1 MGETITL
8 SWDALQQLMPL
19 CVEFSEQ
26 RKRGE
31 QIDLHDAVN
40 KAAAALGIEDL
51 DGELKQRLS
60 QGLEG
65 TLKEGLGTAFGEED
79 SKALAAILAGA
90 AEPAAALVLGYAKG
104 ELGAEQLVGGLNQ
117 LLADNAGALQEALV
131 HSLGIPEELA
141 QPLAEKLG
149 DYQISILC
157 FAAAYKIY
165 RQAARD
171 LCIARE
177 HRIEVERLCADAIAQ
192 LKAQR
197 DQMEQLLGAYLLD
210 RLVPFEQGIHAM
222 DEALAAGDDDAFVA
236 ANAELWELFGY
247 KAQYSSASE
256 FDDLMLSDQ
265 AFKL

>member
-8 SWDALQQLMPL
+8 SWDALQQLVPL

-31 QIDLHDAVN
+31 QIDLHDVAN

-51 DGELKQRLS
+51 DGELKQRLG

-65 TLKEGLGTAFGEED
+65 TLQEGLGTAFGEED
-79 SKALAAILAGA
+79 AKALAAILASA
-90 AEPAAALVLGYAKG
+90 AEPAATLVFSYTKG

-117 LLADNAGALQEALV
+117 LLAENAGALQEVLMR
-131 HSLGIPEELA
+131 SLGIPEELA

-149 DYQISILC
+149 GYQLSALC
-157 FAAAYKIY
+157 FAAAFKIY
-165 RQAARD
+165 RQASED
-171 LCIARE
+171 LRIARE
-177 HRIEVERLCADAIAQ
+177 HRIEVERLCAEAIAQ
-192 LKAQR
+192 LKIQR
-197 DQMEQLLGAYLLD
+197 EEMEQLLGGYLLE
-210 RLVPFEQGIHAM
+210 RLVPFEQGVSAM
-222 DEALAAGDDDAFVA
+222 DAALGAGDDDAFVA
-236 ANAELWELFGY
+236 ANAQLWELFGHR
-247 KAQYSSASE
+247 AQYSNASE

>member
-8 SWDALQQLMPL
+8 DWDALQQLMPL
-19 CVEFSEQ
+19 CIEFSEQ

-31 QIDLHDAVN
+31 QIDLHDAANEV
-40 KAAAALGIEDL
+40 AAALGIEDL
-51 DGELKQRLS
+51 DAELKQRLS

-65 TLKEGLGTAFGEED
+65 TLQKGFGTAFGEEGA
-79 SKALAAILAGA
+79 KALSVILAGA
-90 AEPAAALVLGYAKG
+90 AEPAATLVFGYAKG
-104 ELGAEQLVGGLNQ
+104 ELGTEQLVGGFNQ
-117 LLADNAGALQEALV
+117 LLADNAGALQEVLIR
-131 HSLGIPEELA
+131 SLGIPEELA

-149 DYQISILC
+149 CYQVSVLC

-165 RQAARD
+165 RQAAQD
-171 LCIARE
+171 LRIARE
-177 HRIEVERLCADAIAQ
+177 HRIEVERLCAEAIAQ

-197 DQMEQLLGAYLLD
+197 DQMEQLLGAYLLE

-222 DEALAAGDDDAFVA
+222 DEALAAGDDDAFIA
-236 ANAELWELFGY
+236 ANAELWELFGH